1 MAKKEELTIEEKL
14 QAALI
19 PKEEQPYEIPDS
31 WVWVRLGSVTDFFG
45 GSGFPEQYQGIIDK
59 EIPFYKVKHLKD
71 ADDSGYLRKT
81 ENYIDEEISKK
92 IKANIFQANTIVFA
106 KIGEA
111 IKLNRRAILSQPSC
125 VDNNLMVMQVKGDF
139 DYRFAYYWTKKED
152 FYKFIQATT
161 VPSIKQST
169 LANLIFAFPPIKEQQ
184 RIVKK
189 LDFLFEKTKK
199 AKELLQEVKEEIEMR
214 KISILDKAFRGE
226 LTKKWREKNKTGSA
240 LDLLQEIQNEKMKK
254 WEEECREAEK
264 NGSKKPKKIKISK
277 LEEMIV
283 PKEEEPYEIPDS
295 WKWVRLGEI
304 GEYKKG
310 PFGSALTK
318 SLFVPK
324 GENTIKVYEQKN
336 AIQKKW
342 RLGNYYISEEYF
354 FESLK
359 SFEVK
364 VNDIIISCA
373 GTIGETYV
381 IPLEAE
387 KGIINQALMR
397 ARIFEGVNKKYFL
410 QYFDYML
417 KEISKEKGK
426 GSAMKNIPPFEVF
439 KKLTFPLPPLEEQ
452 QEIVRVLEEVLEK
465 EKKVKE
471 LIDLEEQIDLLEKSI
486 LDKAFRGKLG
496 TQDINDEPA
505 LELLKKIMD
514 KEE

>member
-1 MAKKEELTIEEKL
+1 MAKKKELTIEEKL

-31 WVWVRLGSVTDFFG
+31 WVWGYMLFAFAECLDKYRKPVNSAERANRIGKIPYYGATGQVGWIDDFLIDDELVLVGEDGAPFLDLLKNKAYMIQGKAWVNNHAHILKSFYGHFGNLYLLNYLNVFDFSKYVNGTTRLKLTQS
-45 GSGFPEQYQGIIDK
+45 K
-59 EIPFYKVKHLKD
+59 LAEIP
-71 ADDSGYLRKT
+71 
-81 ENYIDEEISKK
+81 IPI
-92 IKANIFQANTIVFA
+92 
-106 KIGEA
+106 
-111 IKLNRRAILSQPSC
+111 
-125 VDNNLMVMQVKGDF
+125 
-139 DYRFAYYWTKKED
+139 
-152 FYKFIQATT
+152 
-161 VPSIKQST
+161 
-169 LANLIFAFPPIKEQQ
+169 PPKKEQQ
-184 RIVKK
+184 RIVEKI
-189 LDFLFEKTKK
+189 DSLFEKTKK
-199 AKELLQEVKEEIEMR
+199 AKKLLQEVKEEIEMR

-505 LELLKKIMD
+505 LELLKKIID

>member
-1 MAKKEELTIEEKL
+1 MAKKKELTIEEKL
-14 QAALI
+14 QAALVS
-19 PKEEQPYEIPDS
+19 KEEQPYEIPDS

-199 AKELLQEVKEEIEMR
+199 AKELLQEVKEEVEMR

-254 WEEECREAEK
+254 WEEECCEAEK

-283 PKEEEPYEIPDS
+283 PKDEEPYEIPDT
-295 WKWVRLGEI
+295 WKWVKLGEI
-304 GEYKKG
+304 SQISMGQSPLGEKVNSLIGVGLIGGPSDMGENYPIITRYTSQITKLSSIGDIIVSIRATLGKNIFSDGEYC
-310 PFGSALTK
+310 
-318 SLFVPK
+318 
-324 GENTIKVYEQKN
+324 
-336 AIQKKW
+336 
-342 RLGNYYISEEYF
+342 LGRGVCGIRSKIVNNILLRFYFTNSIEYLYKIS
-354 FESLK
+354 S
-359 SFEVK
+359 
-364 VNDIIISCA
+364 
-373 GTIGETYV
+373 GTTFAQV
-381 IPLEAE
+381 
-387 KGIINQALMR
+387 
-397 ARIFEGVNKKYFL
+397 
-410 QYFDYML
+410 
-417 KEISKEKGK
+417 SKEDI
-426 GSAMKNIPPFEVF
+426 SN
-439 KKLTFPLPPLEEQ
+439 LYFPLPPLEEQ

-471 LIDLEEQIDLLEKSI
+471 LIDLEEKIDLLEKSI

-505 LELLKKIMD
+505 LELLKKIID

>member
-1 MAKKEELTIEEKL
+1 MAKKKELTIEEKL
-14 QAALI
+14 QAALVS
-19 PKEEQPYEIPDS
+19 KEEQPYEIPDS

-226 LTKKWREKNKTGSA
+226 LTKKWREKNKTGSV
-240 LDLLQEIQNEKMKK
+240 LELLQEIQNEKMKK
-254 WEEECREAEK
+254 WEEECCEAEK
-264 NGSKKPKKIKISK
+264 NGRKKPKKIKISK

-283 PKEEEPYEIPDS
+283 PKEEEPYEIPDT

-304 GEYKKG
+304 SNYGVTEQIK
-310 PFGSALTK
+310 A
-318 SLFVPK
+318 
-324 GENTIKVYEQKN
+324 EN
-336 AIQKKW
+336 IQM
-342 RLGNYYISEEYF
+342 
-354 FESLK
+354 
-359 SFEVK
+359 
-364 VNDIIISCA
+364 NDWILELEDIEK
-373 GTIGETYV
+373 ETSV
-381 IPLEAE
+381 L
-387 KGIINQALMR
+387 
-397 ARIFEGVNKKYFL
+397 
-410 QYFDYML
+410 
-417 KEISKEKGK
+417 
-426 GSAMKNIPPFEVF
+426 KNIVF
-439 KKLTFPLPPLEEQ
+439 KKDRESKSNKNKFYEKDILYSKLRPYLNKIIMAHANGYCTTEIVPFRAYGKILNKFIFFAMQTVNIKTFINSSTHGMDMPRLGTEVAKRICIPLPPLEEQ

-471 LIDLEEQIDLLEKSI
+471 LIDLEEKIDLLEKSI

-505 LELLKKIMD
+505 LELLKKIID

>member
-1 MAKKEELTIEEKL
+1 MYI
-14 QAALI
+14 
-19 PKEEQPYEIPDS
+19 
-31 WVWVRLGSVTDFFG
+31 TDYL
-45 GSGFPEQYQGIIDK
+45 YQIATGTT
-59 EIPFYKVKHLKD
+59 F
-71 ADDSGYLRKT
+71 AQ
-81 ENYIDEEISKK
+81 ISKED
-92 IKANIFQANTIVFA
+92 VY
-106 KIGEA
+106 
-111 IKLNRRAILSQPSC
+111 
-125 VDNNLMVMQVKGDF
+125 NLK
-139 DYRFAYYWTKKED
+139 
-152 FYKFIQATT
+152 
-161 VPSIKQST
+161 
-169 LANLIFAFPPIKEQQ
+169 FAFSSLSAQQ

-199 AKELLQEVKEEIEMR
+199 AKKLLQEVKEEIEMR

-226 LTKKWREKNKTGSA
+226 LTKKWREKNKTGSV

>member
-31 WVWVRLGSVTDFFG
+31 WVWGYMLFAFAECLDKYRKPVNSAERANRIGKIPYYGATGQVGWIDDFLIDDELVLVGEDGAPFLDLLKNKAYMIQGKAWVNNHAHILKSFYGHFGNLYLLNYLNVFDFSKYVNGTTRLKLTQS
-45 GSGFPEQYQGIIDK
+45 K
-59 EIPFYKVKHLKD
+59 LAEIP
-71 ADDSGYLRKT
+71 
-81 ENYIDEEISKK
+81 IPI
-92 IKANIFQANTIVFA
+92 
-106 KIGEA
+106 
-111 IKLNRRAILSQPSC
+111 
-125 VDNNLMVMQVKGDF
+125 
-139 DYRFAYYWTKKED
+139 
-152 FYKFIQATT
+152 
-161 VPSIKQST
+161 
-169 LANLIFAFPPIKEQQ
+169 PPKKEQQ
-184 RIVKK
+184 RIVEKI
-189 LDFLFEKTKK
+189 DSLFEKTKK
-199 AKELLQEVKEEIEMR
+199 AKKLLQEVKEEIEMR

-304 GEYKKG
+304 SNYGVTEQIK
-310 PFGSALTK
+310 A
-318 SLFVPK
+318 
-324 GENTIKVYEQKN
+324 EN
-336 AIQKKW
+336 IQM
-342 RLGNYYISEEYF
+342 
-354 FESLK
+354 
-359 SFEVK
+359 
-364 VNDIIISCA
+364 NDWILELEDIEK
-373 GTIGETYV
+373 ETSV
-381 IPLEAE
+381 L
-387 KGIINQALMR
+387 
-397 ARIFEGVNKKYFL
+397 
-410 QYFDYML
+410 
-417 KEISKEKGK
+417 
-426 GSAMKNIPPFEVF
+426 KNIVF
-439 KKLTFPLPPLEEQ
+439 KKDRESKSNKNKFYEKDILYSKLRPYLNKIIMAHANGYCTTEIVPFRAYGKILNKFIFFAMQTVNIKTFINSSTHGMDMPRLGTEVAKRICIPLPPLKEQ

-471 LIDLEEQIDLLEKSI
+471 LIDLEEQIELLEKSI

-505 LELLKKIMD
+505 LELLKKIID